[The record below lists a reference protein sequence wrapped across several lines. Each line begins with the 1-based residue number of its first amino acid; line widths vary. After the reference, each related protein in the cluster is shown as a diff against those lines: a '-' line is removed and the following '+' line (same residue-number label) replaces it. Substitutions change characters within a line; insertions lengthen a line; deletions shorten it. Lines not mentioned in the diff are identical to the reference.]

1 MPTIGCNVI
10 CNTTQ
15 TNCTTFSNWI
25 KMGGNVLN
33 NLNKIV
39 CVLCQNNSVYDPIA
53 GVCECTKDYFRDEN
67 NNCISFSTLCKKN

>member
-1 MPTIGCNVI
+1 
-10 CNTTQ
+10 
-15 TNCTTFSNWI
+15 
-25 KMGGNVLN
+25 MGGNVLN